1 MKSIAATLLILA
13 CAAPALAQ
21 QALVTLAEG
30 APKVLR
36 GATWYKLVPGIALED
51 ADIVT
56 LGPKQQ
62 LQVESAAGSI
72 VNVTGESTI
81 LVGLAKDG
89 VLTLQLASGMAKAAV
104 KTPAVRLKTPSF
116 EALVADAIVVVRISG
131 NELFV
136 EAGAAKIAEGPGAA
150 REAKRG
156 EYWVK
161 AGAGGAFATKP
172 LAPKPFVDALPRNY
186 LDPLPVLASRIKS
199 KPPLAPDHDITFAE
213 AEPWLAGKDRA
224 VYEKR
229 FAVRLRDPEFRKAV
243 APHVARYPA
252 WDRILNPE
260 KYLPKDETKAT
271 AKEAS

>member
-1 MKSIAATLLILA
+1 MLA
-13 CAAPALAQ
+13 CAAPAFAQ
-21 QALVTLAEG
+21 SALVTLAEG

-56 LGPKQQ
+56 IGPKQQ
-62 LQVESAAGSI
+62 LQLESASGSI
-72 VNVTGESTI
+72 VNLTGEATM
-81 LVGLAKDG
+81 LVGLGKDG
-89 VLTLQLASGMAKAAV
+89 VLTLQLPTGLAKAAV
-104 KTPAVRLKTPSF
+104 KTPAVRLRALSF
-116 EALVADAIVVVRISG
+116 EVLVADAIVVTNASAA
-131 NELFV
+131 ELFV
-136 EAGAAKIAEGPGAA
+136 EAGTAKVADGGGAA

-156 EYWVK
+156 EYWVRT
-161 AGAGGAFATKP
+161 GNTFATKP

-199 KPPLAPDHDITFAE
+199 KPQLAVDHEITFAE
-213 AEPWLAGKDRA
+213 AEPWLAGKDRS

-229 FAVRLRDPEFRKAV
+229 FVARLKDPEFRKAV
-243 APHVARYPA
+243 EPHVSRYPA
-252 WDRILNPE
+252 WDRILHPE